1 MIELHYK
8 KNIFS
13 TIHRCLVLM
22 LLHCFVALGVKAQQS
37 WWPQGTN
44 ATGIDNGVVYLNDLE
59 DHNWTYYS
67 GVNRSVDNGYYND
80 NYKGLI
86 YSPNP
91 RNIKITYNAN
101 GGAVSINEPETSFV
115 YYKTLEQSNNQYTY
129 TTIDNPFSKRP
140 SNEIIGAD
148 ASSTKQL
155 LGFAGWKI
163 KSISEGTIITG
174 GNTSYTT
181 EEGKNIIP
189 AETEIVFNF
198 TSEYSENCIS
208 AEVVLEATW
217 EEANVTYLSDEVQ
230 DDNTNYEFSITK
242 ATGATTYENNF
253 LVINKNYSGTI
264 TVNSPCTIMMVEPDG
279 SVDYRNSYTFTG
291 GITPMPSTNGRTKI
305 EFAKWKPT
313 SDIDAMGR
321 NFTIGRGMSMQ
332 TSGQK
337 ALYGSGTINADVDQ
351 ILKIESGYF
360 NTFTHYAADINSVT
374 KQWITFGCDYDRSK
388 GEIGN
393 NNLTFTG
400 VFLVGAKRNL
410 GSKLTVDREFCRVYS
425 LSGNFMKNVK
435 ISNGAQANSYYL
447 AVTTNSAKGH
457 RYFEIQG
464 GIWHANIAGGMDT
477 NTPTTRSFTFRMR
490 GGLVKG
496 SIYGAAQHASGSGI
510 RSYVITGGIVNG
522 WVAGGANGTN
532 FGSGTMNGTSYVYV
546 GGNARIDSGSDNKI
560 INRAVGGNVFGA
572 GCGYCDISNSGKVTY
587 GTNVV
592 IADNA
597 YVQRGVYGGGSFGY
611 CGTDRT
617 SYIYITGGKVDGKS
631 GGVNASYVSGSSSDD
646 YEYNA
651 VLDQSIQGGVY
662 GGACQNKGGNV
673 NIFMTGGTVN
683 GGIYG
688 GSNASGVI
696 SGNVNIKILGGQVG
710 TSSAVANVHGGGYG
724 SSTIV
729 TKNIE
734 ITIDKFKD
742 SDGAIIYGDVYGGS
756 ALGNVNCSFT
766 NETYQYTSNTT
777 TNVTLKKGTIYGS
790 LYGGAL
796 GSNDVE
802 ANVYGPVSVK
812 VYGGSVKSTDVEGSG
827 GVYGANN
834 VKGAPK
840 STVTVDIYGT
850 DGSANNEY
858 ALYAVYGGGNKA
870 DYIYDGYPIVKVYGC
885 DNSIEYVYGGGNAAA
900 VKATNVTIWGGNT
913 IGNVFGGGNGTISS
927 ANVLGDTNV
936 NIFGGSITNVYG
948 GSNNQGNID
957 GNLNVNILSQAE
969 PEKEMCPLLIDN
981 VYAGGNK
988 AASKVGILNIGCTGE
1003 NGRIENIYGGANQAD
1018 IEGNIDLHIN
1028 SGNIGNVFGGNN
1040 TSGSISGT
1048 ITVTIGDN
1056 PSNDCG
1062 VFFIDNVYGGGNL
1075 AAYGSDDNKKGD
1087 YPKVNIKGGLVR
1099 NAIFGGGLGSTAIV
1113 YGNPQVNIVNGIVG
1127 YTLKQGNDEIVQG
1140 GNIFGGGNEAPVI
1153 GNTNVTIS
1161 GGEIKQNVYGGGNKA
1176 AVSGTTNV
1184 VIGK

>member
-1 MIELHYK
+1 
-8 KNIFS
+8 
-13 TIHRCLVLM
+13 
-22 LLHCFVALGVKAQQS
+22 
-37 WWPQGTN
+37 
-44 ATGIDNGVVYLNDLE
+44 
-59 DHNWTYYS
+59 
-67 GVNRSVDNGYYND
+67 
-80 NYKGLI
+80 
-86 YSPNP
+86 
-91 RNIKITYNAN
+91 
-101 GGAVSINEPETSFV
+101 
-115 YYKTLEQSNNQYTY
+115 
-129 TTIDNPFSKRP
+129 
-140 SNEIIGAD
+140 
-148 ASSTKQL
+148 
-155 LGFAGWKI
+155 
-163 KSISEGTIITG
+163 
-174 GNTSYTT
+174 
-181 EEGKNIIP
+181 
-189 AETEIVFNF
+189 
-198 TSEYSENCIS
+198 
-208 AEVVLEATW
+208 
-217 EEANVTYLSDEVQ
+217 
-230 DDNTNYEFSITK
+230 
-242 ATGATTYENNF
+242 
-253 LVINKNYSGTI
+253 
-264 TVNSPCTIMMVEPDG
+264 MMVEPDG

-291 GITPMPSTNGRTKI
+291 GITPMSGTNGRTKI

-321 NFTIGRGMSMQ
+321 NFTISRGITMS
-332 TSGQK
+332 TSNRK
-337 ALYGSGTINADVDQ
+337 SIYGTGIADVVMDQ
-351 ILKIESGYF
+351 ILKVESGNYYKF
-360 NTFTHYAADINSVT
+360 KHYNDDINPSSIT
-374 KQWITFGCDYDRSK
+374 KQWITLGCDYDRAKSENDK
-388 GEIGN
+388 LSFTGAFIIGN
-393 NNLTFTG
+393 GQKFNKKITEDTEL
-400 VFLVGAKRNL
+400 
-410 GSKLTVDREFCRVYS
+410 CRVYS
-425 LSGNFMKNVK
+425 LSGKFMTNV
-435 ISNGAQANSYYL
+435 SLGNAGSGNSYYVGITG
-447 AVTTNSAKGH
+447 ASQKGR
-457 RYFEIQG
+457 RYLEIQG

-477 NTPTTRSFTFRMR
+477 NSNTTRTFTFRMK

-496 SIYGAAQHASGSGI
+496 SIYGAAQHATGNGTRTYI
-510 RSYVITGGIVNG
+510 ITGGIING
-522 WVAGGANGTN
+522 WVAGGANGTAFDN
-532 FGSGTMNGTSYVYV
+532 GKMNGASYIYV
-546 GGNARIDSGSDNKI
+546 GGNARIDSQGAQTI

-572 GCGYCDISNSGKVTY
+572 GCGYCDISNSGEVTL

-597 YVQRGVYGGGSFGY
+597 YIERGVYGGGSFGY
-611 CGTDRT
+611 CPTNQK
-617 SYIYITGGKVDGKS
+617 SNLYITGGIVAGVS
-631 GGVNASYVSGSSSDD
+631 GGMNAIFSNYDTNNKPV
-646 YEYNA
+646 YTTEYNE
-651 VLDQSIQGGVY
+651 DIHGGVY
-662 GGACQNKGGNV
+662 GGACKNKGGNV

-683 GGIYG
+683 GGLYG

-710 TSSAVANVHGGGYG
+710 TPSAVANVHGGGYG

-729 TKNIE
+729 TRNIE
-734 ITIDKFKD
+734 ITLDKFKD

-766 NETYQYTSNTT
+766 NDTYQYSPDTR

-834 VKGAPK
+834 VNGAPK

-850 DGSANNEY
+850 DVSANNEY

-870 DYIYDGYPIVKVYGC
+870 DYIYDGYPTVKVYGC

-900 VKATNVTIWGGNT
+900 VKATDITIWGGNT
-913 IGNVFGGGNGTISS
+913 IGNVFGGGNGTISP
-927 ANVLGDTNV
+927 ANVSGDTNV
-936 NIFGGSITNVYG
+936 KIFGGSITNVYG
-948 GSNNQGNID
+948 GSNNQGNIEGD
-957 GNLNVNILSQAE
+957 LNVNILSQAE

-981 VYAGGNK
+981 VYAGGNM

-1062 VFFIDNVYGGGNL
+1062 IFSIDNVYGGGNL
-1075 AAYGSDDNKKGD
+1075 AAYGSVDSKRGD
-1087 YPKVNIKGGLVR
+1087 YPKVNIMGGLVR
-1099 NAIFGGGLGSTAIV
+1099 NAIYGGGLGSTAIV

-1153 GNTNVTIS
+1153 GNTNVTIT
-1161 GGEIKQNVYGGGNKA
+1161 GGEVKQNVYGGGNKA